1 MVRTIF
7 GVIIFQDFAVPSLQ
21 NDTFNLQTGQPDRP
35 VCKSKV
41 YLLLNRLHGIVS
53 RMCEW
58 FDLPIKIIHLKCY
71 PYEYFL
77 IIVAYLNTCGPYRRE
92 EKINSLKL

>member
-7 GVIIFQDFAVPSLQ
+7 GVIIFQDFAAPSIQ
-21 NDTFNLQTGQPDRP
+21 NDAFDLQTGRPDRP

-41 YLLLNRLHGIVS
+41 YLLFNRL
-53 RMCEW
+53 CEW

-77 IIVAYLNTCGPYRRE
+77 IIVAYLNTCGPYRRD
-92 EKINSLKL
+92 EKIKRLKTLNL